1 MAQWRAS
8 SARRY
13 LASRGS
19 ANRGRCGHRYSRCR
33 RLPRANPS
41 GYSNA
46 GFIAVLA
53 TVLTVLSPFDITPI
67 GGARS
72 PAGLFT
78 QGLAEAVG
86 SFIFHRLK
94 PPRGA

>member
-1 MAQWRAS
+1 M
-8 SARRY
+8 
-13 LASRGS
+13 
-19 ANRGRCGHRYSRCR
+19 
-33 RLPRANPS
+33 PRANPS

-67 GGARS
+67 AGARS

-78 QGLAEAVG
+78 QGLAPPQAT
-86 SFIFHRLK
+86 
-94 PPRGA
+94 PRGLGAAKHALGLQG